1 MGSRDPV
8 GLFLLREFCDP
19 LLISSRGT
27 GSADKNVRNPV
38 TKSRQ
43 SQILLWLEKV
53 TLVFAARFGL
63 CFHCFYFVFFFS
75 FKCSHLSARKYSF
88 LLEGL
93 ISSM

>member
-8 GLFLLREFCDP
+8 GFLLWEFCDP
-19 LLISSRGT
+19 VAISSRGT
-27 GSADKNVRNPV
+27 GSPDKNVRNPV

-53 TLVFAARFGL
+53 TFIFAARFGL
-63 CFHCFYFVFFFS
+63 FSKQFLLGFS
-75 FKCSHLSARKYSF
+75 FKCSNLSARNYSF